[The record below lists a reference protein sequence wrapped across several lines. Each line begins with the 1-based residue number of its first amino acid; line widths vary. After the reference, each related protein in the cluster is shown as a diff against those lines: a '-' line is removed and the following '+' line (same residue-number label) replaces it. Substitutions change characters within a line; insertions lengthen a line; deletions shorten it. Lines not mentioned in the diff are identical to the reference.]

1 MRAVWRPAPW
11 SPPVGPVMFYRWGI
25 RRQLFIYTVQRR
37 LWLVPLAG
45 GVGLLLLH
53 RPQSSI
59 VAPSYPPPLPPPQVP
74 VFSPPAISILSRA
87 TQTLRDHVWEPIL
100 TAKRLFYL
108 LTLFVPVFLTSPLLL
123 IVQGDRWAAVWWYRL
138 LVRQMEAA
146 GPTFIKVSSHVGL
159 ISTCR

>member
-1 MRAVWRPAPW
+1 
-11 SPPVGPVMFYRWGI
+11 MFYRWGI